1 MKSNMGSDGGD
12 IKPASRRGGK
22 RPGAGRKP
30 KGHVSLS
37 KVDGLDLA
45 SALQSPPPDEIE
57 TVAQQHARTAID
69 ALVKQLRFGNSD
81 AAKVAAANAILDR
94 GFGKPTVDLGGDAM
108 LPFAPTPSAP
118 TLAGEIRTEA
128 RKYAHLAIAVLKKVA
143 ESGQSES
150 ARVSA
155 SKSLLDRGL
164 GTVAQARMP
173 DEFNQAPIGKREQAA
188 RAAEAAASG
197 RYATPSPPRS
207 PATIQ

>member
-1 MKSNMGSDGGD
+1 MDAVSDA
-12 IKPASRRGGK
+12 KPASRRGGK
-22 RPGAGRKP
+22 RAGAGRKK
-30 KGHVSLS
+30 KGHVSPS
-37 KVDGLDLA
+37 QVEGVDLT

-57 TVAQQHARTAID
+57 TVAQQHAKTAID

-81 AAKVAAANAILDR
+81 AAKVAAANAMLDR
-94 GFGKPTVDLGGDAM
+94 GYGKPTVDLGGDAM
-108 LPFAPTPSAP
+108 AMLPFASAPAASP
-118 TLAGEIRTEA
+118 TLASEIRTEA

-143 ESGQSES
+143 DSGQSES

-155 SKSLLDRGL
+155 SKSLLDSGL

-197 RYATPSPPRS
+197 RYATPAPPRQ
-207 PATIQ
+207 PTTIQ